1 MARTKS
7 RAPSKNRVHVLS
19 AFYRVFALKVVEG
32 IYFRVKFNLKAG
44 IIENIIL
51 NDVVLKT
58 ELKKKNVDNPSEP
71 SPLLYCKSNFQD

>member
-1 MARTKS
+1 MVSTKS
-7 RAPSKNRVHVLS
+7 RAPSKNRFYILS

-32 IYFRVKFNLKAG
+32 IYFWVKFNLKAG

-58 ELKKKNVDNPSEP
+58 ELKKNVDNPSEP